1 MTGKR
6 DNFKYKNKSAID
18 YFVQD
23 KIKWKNEPK
32 EQVFDY
38 FVQDK
43 WKKGPKEQ
51 VFVDSRQ

>member
-1 MTGKR
+1 MEHIKEWQVW
-6 DNFKYKNKSAID
+6 KK
-18 YFVQD
+18 VELQD
-23 KIKWKNEPK
+23 KFKWKKGPK

-38 FVQDK
+38 FVQDKFK